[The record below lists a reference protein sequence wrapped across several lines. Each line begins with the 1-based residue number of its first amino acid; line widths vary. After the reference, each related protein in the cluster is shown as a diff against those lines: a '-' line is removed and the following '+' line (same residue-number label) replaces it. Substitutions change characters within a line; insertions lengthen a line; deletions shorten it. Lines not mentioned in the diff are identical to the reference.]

1 MTPERSGN
9 HDVEDRYYSI
19 SEVSTRTDV
28 PVHILRQWEARFPQ
42 LKPKRS
48 RTNRRQYT
56 QADIA
61 IVNRIKQLHRHEQRS
76 TAGVRR
82 QLTMELEGVGKPKT
96 RQEARDLVDKIAAEA
111 RALLDILD
119 DE

>member
-1 MTPERSGN
+1 MDTREQST
-9 HDVEDRYYSI
+9 DLEDRYYAI
-19 SEVSTRTDV
+19 SEVSEITHV
-28 PVHILRQWEARFPQ
+28 PIHVLRQWEDRFTQ

-56 QADIA
+56 LRDIA
-61 IVNRIKQLHRHEQRS
+61 IVQRIKQLHRQEKRG
-76 TAGVRR
+76 TTGVRR
-82 QLTMELEGVGKPKT
+82 QLTMEMEGIGKPKT

-111 RALLDILD
+111 RALLAVLD